1 MKSKLADILSI
12 TDYGKT
18 TATLRKLAGISSLER
33 LSFHLQSIK
42 NISFRTLC
50 LPFVLVIIFDFY
62 VYHALDSSF
71 LPDRVNMS
79 NMETCEFEAESEF
92 LTLVRNPLSDTS
104 PSTETFN

>member
-1 MKSKLADILSI
+1 M
-12 TDYGKT
+12 
-18 TATLRKLAGISSLER
+18 R
-33 LSFHLQSIK
+33 
-42 NISFRTLC
+42 N

-62 VYHALDSSF
+62 VYRALDSSF

-92 LTLVRNPLSDTS
+92 LTLVRHPLSDTS